1 VGVCEGRSGAAAR
14 RVLLIVS
21 ASPSSLRRPAD
32 LRGSAGSCNAL
43 TAGFHLYEEL
53 VKLGFSI
60 PRRGATNPL
69 ASLP

>member
-1 VGVCEGRSGAAAR
+1 MSVRADWAQRHA
-14 RVLLIVS
+14 VLLIFS

-53 VKLGFSI
+53 VKLRFSI
-60 PRRGATNPL
+60 AHRAATDPL